1 MNFKKIN
8 KQLNKVKNLI
18 DNIAE
23 DDHVSPIEQH
33 LLQSYIR
40 DLYELTLSKEVVG
53 KQKVN
58 LTVMDEVEDVAPV
71 VQVRK
76 TTQIIEPTPVV
87 VAPPKVT
94 PPPPPVPTPAPVATP
109 APVESI
115 VATPVPTPVATPAP
129 TPAPVVTPVAPVVV
143 AAPIV
148 TPPVT
153 PTSSKGMSTE
163 MKELFSE
170 SKMSELSDRLSMM
183 PLKDL
188 TKSMGINEKI
198 FTIQELFAG
207 SQAKFDSVMGHL
219 NGLSSYDQAKE
230 YLSGGIASELN
241 WTNEDKMRKAQKLI
255 TLIKR
260 RYL

>member
-53 KQKVN
+53 KQKTK
-58 LTVMDEVEDVAPV
+58 LTVMDDEEDIAPV
-71 VQVRK
+71 VSIRK
-76 TTQIIEPTPVV
+76 PTQIIEP
-87 VAPPKVT
+87 APAPT
-94 PPPPPVPTPAPVATP
+94 PPPVAIP
-109 APVESI
+109 APVEPI
-115 VATPVPTPVATPAP
+115 VAAPVPTAVATPAP
-129 TPAPVVTPVAPVVV
+129 TPAPVVPPVPVVV
-143 AAPIV
+143 AAPIA
-148 TPPVT
+148 TPS
-153 PTSSKGMSTE
+153 TSRVMSTE

-230 YLSGGIASELN
+230 YLSDGIASELN
-241 WTNEDKMRKAQKLI
+241 WTTEDKMRKAQKLI